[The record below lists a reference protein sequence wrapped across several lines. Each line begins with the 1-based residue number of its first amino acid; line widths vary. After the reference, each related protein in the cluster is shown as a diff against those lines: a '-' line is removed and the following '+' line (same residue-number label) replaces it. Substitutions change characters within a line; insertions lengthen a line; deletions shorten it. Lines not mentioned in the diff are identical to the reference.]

1 MDENQD
7 FNPFEEFSTG
17 GGLWDGKVVT
27 VIGASFKID
36 RLAYKDG
43 SPVIDERTGQ
53 PSVRNVLEIVGIA
66 EGEEKE
72 RRETYSI
79 GGNIPTADGEG
90 FQKAD
95 GTPGKLHEN
104 TEAAKFFRD
113 LRAGGYDMASLYDK
127 DTHRAHIGRLKGA
140 RILFKAVPKLDKDG
154 KVKMSKDGK
163 YEQNS
168 FLPSKYVGTTD
179 VPGAKKAN
187 GAASEVKEKAAGLV
201 LSLLADAGGRM
212 TRADLVRKMSAALA
226 KDKDSSAII
235 GLIVREDFHKGQPWT
250 YSGTEIAL

>member
-1 MDENQD
+1 MDERED
-7 FNPFEEFSTG
+7 FNPYEDFSAG
-17 GGLWDGKVVT
+17 GGLWDGKVVSIT
-27 VIGASFKID
+27 GACFKLD
-36 RLAYKDG
+36 PLQYKDG

-53 PSVRNVLEIVGIA
+53 PSIRNVLEVVGIA

-104 TEAAKFFRD
+104 SEAAKFFRD
-113 LRAGGYDMASLYDK
+113 LKNAGFDMGLLYNRE
-127 DTHRAHIGRLKGA
+127 THRSHISNLKGA
-140 RILFKAVPKLDKDG
+140 RLLFKAVPRLDKDG

-168 FLPSKYVGTTD
+168 YLPVKFVGSTVMT
-179 VPGAKKAN
+179 AKA
-187 GAASEVKEKAAGLV
+187 GPSDGLRDKAAGIILT
-201 LSLLADAGGRM
+201 LLADNGGKL
-212 TRADLVRKMSAALA
+212 TRADLVRKVSGALA
-226 KDKDSSAII
+226 KDKDSTAII

-250 YSGTEIAL
+250 YTGTEISL